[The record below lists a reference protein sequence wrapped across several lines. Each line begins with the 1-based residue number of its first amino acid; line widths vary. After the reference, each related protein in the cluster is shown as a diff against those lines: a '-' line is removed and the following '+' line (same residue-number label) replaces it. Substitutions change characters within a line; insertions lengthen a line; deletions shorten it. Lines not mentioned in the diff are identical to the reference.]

1 MHLAR
6 KAAWTLATVL
16 AAGSIALIAVT
27 ARLLLWPETDSPTR
41 ADAVVVLAGGQGER
55 LTKALEL
62 MHADT
67 APALVIANG
76 DDPKWPGANRL
87 CNGTSSFEVICF
99 RPDPDNTRG
108 EARALG
114 SLAQSRAWQSL
125 VVVTSTYHVTRAR
138 LLVTR
143 CYAGTTSFVA
153 APPSA
158 GAFRLFLNL
167 TREWAGLARSL
178 AHGC

>member
-16 AAGSIALIAVT
+16 TVGSIALIVAT
-27 ARLLLWPETDSPTR
+27 ARLLLWPETDSLAR
-41 ADAVVVLAGGQGER
+41 ADALVVLAGGQGER

-62 MHADT
+62 VHAGT

-76 DDPKWPGANRL
+76 DDPRWPEANRL
-87 CNGTSSFEVICF
+87 CSGASSFEVICF
-99 RPDPDNTRG
+99 RPDPDSTRG
-108 EARALG
+108 EARALA
-114 SLAQSRAWQSL
+114 SLAESRGWQAL

-138 LLVTR
+138 LLVRR
-143 CYAGTTSFVA
+143 CYAGKTSFVA

-158 GAFRLFLNL
+158 GAFRLFLNIS
-167 TREWAGLARSL
+167 REWAGLARSL
-178 AHGC
+178 THGC